1 METRNHFNK
10 RSQTE
15 KLKSRNANHTKMK
28 ETVVIVAVMISTM
41 SCTVTSYIEKDM
53 SMNYELKMKSK
64 KDVAL
69 FEKVHVY
76 LSEKEIPGEF
86 TVKSLNMYK
95 PIVLPVIGD
104 RVKTIT
110 DNLYKK
116 AVKTAEDQKG
126 DAVLIVDESHF
137 KVLKM
142 K

>member
-1 METRNHFNK
+1 METRNHLNK
-10 RSQTE
+10 RSETE
-15 KLKSRNANHTKMK
+15 KLKSRKANHTKMK
-28 ETVVIVAVMISTM
+28 KTVVIVAVMISAM

-86 TVKSLNMYK
+86 TVKSINMYN

>member
-1 METRNHFNK
+1 MRK
-10 RSQTE
+10 
-15 KLKSRNANHTKMK
+15 
-28 ETVVIVAVMISTM
+28 TVVIVSAMIFAM
-41 SCTVTSYIEKDM
+41 SCTITSYIEKDM

-76 LSEKEIPGEF
+76 LSEKEIPGDF
-86 TVKSLNMYK
+86 TVKSLNMYN